1 MTRLEQL
8 MRSAAAAGIDALSL
22 TPGTNLRHLTDM
34 HFHHGERL
42 MVAIF
47 APGRWPGFVLPAM
60 EAKRVGD
67 QTGFPFTTY
76 PWSDAEPAEAA
87 LARCV
92 GDLGLA
98 GKTVGIEFGTMRVFE
113 LRALEGALPGCR
125 FVDAG
130 DVLAEQRIVKGALEL
145 MRMQEAA
152 DMIDASLKALLP
164 RIKVG
169 MTERKVASMWLSE
182 VLALGAEGAAFE
194 FIVGS
199 GPNSALPHHATG
211 DRALCKG
218 DLLVLDGGA
227 RHHGYNSDIT
237 RTVALGEPEPEL
249 RKIYEVT
256 LAANAAGRNASRPGV
271 TGEQVD
277 AAARAV
283 IESAGYGPQ
292 FLHRTGHGLGLDV
305 HEHPYIAPGQ
315 KRPLPVGAVFTVEPG
330 IYLHGRGG
338 VRIEDDVVLTET
350 GHRSLTSFP
359 RELVV
364 LNA

>member
-1 MTRLEQL
+1 MQRLEQL
-8 MRSAAAAGIDALSL
+8 MRSAGAAKIDALAL
-22 TPGTNLRHLTDM
+22 TPGTNLRHLTGM

-42 MVAIF
+42 MLALF
-47 APGRWPGFVLPAM
+47 TSQKRPAFVLPAM

-67 QTGFPFTTY
+67 QKDFPFDTY

-87 LARCV
+87 LAKCA

-130 DVLAEQRIVKGALEL
+130 AVLAEQRMVKTADEL
-145 MRMQEAA
+145 RRMQEAA
-152 DMIDASLKALLP
+152 DMIDASLEKLLP
-164 RIKVG
+164 RIKPG
-169 MTERKVASMWLSE
+169 MTERQVASTWLSE
-182 VLALGAEGAAFE
+182 ILTLGAEGAAFE

-211 DRALCKG
+211 DRVLQKG

-249 RKIYEVT
+249 RKIYDVT
-256 LAANAAGRNASRPGV
+256 LAANTAGREASRPGV

-283 IESAGYGPQ
+283 IEAAGYGPP

-305 HEHPYIAPGQ
+305 HEHPYLAPGQ
-315 KRPLPVGAVFTVEPG
+315 RRPLPVGAVFTVEPG

-338 VRIEDDVVLTET
+338 VRIEDDVVLTEH
-350 GHRSLTSFP
+350 GHRSLTKFP
-359 RELVV
+359 RDLVI
-364 LNA
+364 LEA